1 MIDTFIRQYIEAYA
15 GYNTGK
21 WCYEDGCFYKGVAD
35 LYLATGDQW
44 FYDQLVRY
52 INKQILPNGNINGYD
67 PKQYR
72 LDDINAGKVLFLLNE
87 KTSDVRYLIALRK
100 LREQIRT
107 QPRTKSGNFWH
118 KKSCPNHVWLEGLYM
133 GLPFWAQYCLV
144 FEKGENLID
153 IHQQFSNARNLLFD
167 YKKGLYCHGYDETC
181 QGCWAD
187 RDSGRS
193 TCFFSQAIGCHM
205 MALADLC
212 EIVGRGHQDFI
223 FYARLLKE
231 ISETIL
237 TWQQPEGLWLQLMD
251 QPSADGNYLETAAS
265 AMFAYALL
273 KGTRLSILS
282 DHHFKAGQNAFEGIV
297 EYHLK
302 LKEGN
307 YTLGGI
313 CKNVGLKSD
322 SNQESKHNGSSDD
335 YINEPVVSNDPKG
348 VGPFMMARAEL
359 LRLNFS

>member
-1 MIDTFIRQYIEAYA
+1 
-15 GYNTGK
+15 
-21 WCYEDGCFYKGVAD
+21 
-35 LYLATGDQW
+35 
-44 FYDQLVRY
+44 
-52 INKQILPNGNINGYD
+52 
-67 PKQYR
+67 
-72 LDDINAGKVLFLLNE
+72 
-87 KTSDVRYLIALRK
+87 
-100 LREQIRT
+100 
-107 QPRTKSGNFWH
+107 
-118 KKSCPNHVWLEGLYM
+118 
-133 GLPFWAQYCLV
+133 
-144 FEKGENLID
+144 
-153 IHQQFSNARNLLFD
+153 
-167 YKKGLYCHGYDETC
+167 
-181 QGCWAD
+181 
-187 RDSGRS
+187 
-193 TCFFSQAIGCHM
+193 M

-359 LRLNFS
+359 LRLDFS